1 MPEPSPFVVETLL
14 ETPTATVRDV
24 YCRGRLRH
32 RGAEEH
38 ATETQLV
45 FPYRGAYVRHLGHDE
60 AVAEANQV
68 LFFNAGDGY
77 RVSHP
82 VRGGDASLTV
92 ILGEPL
98 LRELAPASLLR
109 SGGAVAFRHHRLRID
124 ARTQA
129 LLAILRHSLRE
140 NIAE

>member
-38 ATETQLV
+38 ATVTQLV

-68 LFFNAGDGY
+68 LFFNVGEAY

-82 VRGGDASLTV
+82 LAGGDASLTV
-92 ILGEPL
+92 AVGDALLG
-98 LRELAPASLLR
+98 ELAPRSLLR
-109 SGGAVAFRHHRLRID
+109 DRGPLGVRRPLRRVD
-124 ARTQA
+124 A
-129 LLAILRHSLRE
+129 
-140 NIAE
+140 